1 METAV
6 PQGTDQASEN
16 LLQVV
21 MGGENILLR
30 SSDIREVVRPL
41 PLTPVPMGPEHLL
54 GLANIHGQV
63 VCIID
68 AGVITALPACDHQQT
83 SRSRYLVLRHPLM
96 HVGIWVDAVS
106 NILPVD
112 KILLAAAGL
121 NHDSISSIE
130 IDGEAYHL
138 LECSSLFERTN
149 IHEPS
154 SLLSTADTGSQK

>member
-30 SSDIREVVRPL
+30 SSDIRAVVRPS

-68 AGVITALPACDHQQT
+68 AGVITALPVCEHRPT
-83 SRSRYLVLRHPLM
+83 SRSRFLILRHPVM

-112 KILLAAAGL
+112 RSLLAAPGL
-121 NHDSISSIE
+121 SQTGVSSI
-130 IDGEAYHL
+130 DVHGKSYHL
-138 LECSSLFERTN
+138 LECCRLFEPTMIN
-149 IHEPS
+149 E
-154 SLLSTADTGSQK
+154 TACLQTGAGSQK